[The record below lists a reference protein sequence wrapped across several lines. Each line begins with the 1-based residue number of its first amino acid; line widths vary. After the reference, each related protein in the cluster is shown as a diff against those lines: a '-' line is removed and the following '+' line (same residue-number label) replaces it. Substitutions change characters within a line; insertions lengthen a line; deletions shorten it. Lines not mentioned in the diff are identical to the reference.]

1 MYSLRQR
8 WSSLSN
14 CWKCPTDNTR
24 CKPSLNLSVVKEVSK
39 TCTVIYFSRNFMTAT
54 LVLLSPRSPNLKTP
68 SVLLTDPNKPEP
80 LTFCAWLKKH
90 SFQICLLEVLL
101 YLIMQ
106 SKESKRYNLKL
117 EDSRVLVLGACQWQA
132 PEPPVAAF
140 QICMLILIKMALQ
153 RKE

>member
-1 MYSLRQR
+1 MIFIVE
-8 WSSLSN
+8 